1 MSPTRTTPRD
11 SALPGARLL
20 DPAVLARI
28 DDLELVARV
37 VVEGFLNGL
46 HRAPHLG
53 TSMDFAEHRAYA
65 PGDDIRRIDWK
76 LFARSDRFHVKEFEA
91 DTNTNC
97 VVLLDVSRSMR
108 FGHAHGPKLDWAKR
122 LAACV
127 LYLARR
133 QRDRVGL
140 ATFDDAV
147 VEWVPPS
154 AKHLEIALH
163 TLERAEA
170 GRPGAL
176 AAPLRTLAEG
186 FRRRSMVVLVSDLYE
201 EPAAVADAAA
211 HLRGKGNDLLVFHL
225 LDPAELEFP
234 YDEATTFVDLESG
247 ERIPVVPA
255 KLRDRYRS
263 LVAAHVAA
271 LTDALGGAGADYVLL
286 DTGRPLEDALS
297 SYLASRRLVGRAR

>member
-11 SALPGARLL
+11 SALSGARLL

-76 LFARSDRFHVKEFEA
+76 LFGRSDRFHVKEFEA

-108 FGHAHGPKLDWAKR
+108 FGQSHGPKLDYARR
-122 LAACV
+122 LAACI

-147 VEWVPPS
+147 VDYVPPS
-154 AKHLEIALH
+154 AKHMEVALH
-163 TLERAEA
+163 ALDRAEA
-170 GRPGAL
+170 GRPGSL
-176 AAPLRTLAEG
+176 AAPLRALAEG
-186 FRRRSMVVLVSDLYE
+186 FRRRSMVVLISDLYE

-247 ERIPVVPA
+247 ERIPVVPG
-255 KLRDRYRS
+255 KLRERYRS
-263 LVAAHVAA
+263 LVAAHIAA
-271 LTDALGGAGADYVLL
+271 LKESLGGAGADYALL
-286 DTGRPLEDALS
+286 DTGRPLEDALPA
-297 SYLASRRLVGRAR
+297 YLASRRLVGRIR

>member
-1 MSPTRTTPRD
+1 MGT
-11 SALPGARLL
+11 ALL

-46 HRAPHLG
+46 HRAPQLG

-76 LFARSDRFHVKEFEA
+76 LFARSDRYHVKEFEA

-108 FGHAHGPKLDWAKR
+108 FGRAHGPKLEYAKR
-122 LAACV
+122 LAACI
-127 LYLARR
+127 LYMARR

-147 VEWVPPS
+147 VDYVPPS
-154 AKHLEIALH
+154 AKHMEVALH
-163 TLERAEA
+163 ALQRAEA

-176 AAPLRTLAEG
+176 AGPLRTLAEG
-186 FRRRSMVVLVSDLYE
+186 FRRRSMVVLISDLYE

-211 HLRGKGNDLLVFHL
+211 HLRGKGNDLLVLHL
-225 LDPAELEFP
+225 LDPAELDFP
-234 YDEATTFVDLESG
+234 YEEATTFVDLESG

-255 KLRDRYRS
+255 KLRERYAS
-263 LVAAHVAA
+263 LVAAHIAA
-271 LTDALGGAGADYVLL
+271 LKEALVGAGADYVVL
-286 DTGRPLEDALS
+286 DTGRPLADTLPTYIA
-297 SYLASRRLVGRAR
+297 ARRHVGRAR

>member
-1 MSPTRTTPRD
+1 MTPSRATPRD
-11 SALPGARLL
+11 TALPGARLL

-163 TLERAEA
+163 TLERAE
-170 GRPGAL
+170 
-176 AAPLRTLAEG
+176 G

-271 LTDALGGAGADYVLL
+271 LKDALGGAGADYVLL

>member
-1 MSPTRTTPRD
+1 MPADRATP
-11 SALPGARLL
+11 SATAIPGAGLL
-20 DPAVLARI
+20 QPAVLARI

-37 VVEGFLNGL
+37 VVEGFLQGL

-91 DTNTNC
+91 DTNTNA

-108 FGHAHGPKLDWAKR
+108 FGAAGRSKLDYARR
-122 LAACV
+122 LAASL
-127 LYLARR
+127 LYLANR

-147 VEWVPPS
+147 VDYVPPS
-154 AKHLEIALH
+154 AKHLETALH
-163 TLERAEA
+163 TLARAEA

-176 AAPLRTLAEG
+176 AGPLRALAEG
-186 FRRRSMVVLVSDLYE
+186 FRRRSIVVLISDLYE
-201 EPAAVADAAA
+201 EPSAVADAAA
-211 HLRGKGNDLLVFHL
+211 HLRGKGNDLVVFHL

-255 KLRDRYRS
+255 KLRERYRT
-263 LVAAHVAA
+263 LIRAHVEA
-271 LTDALGGAGADYVLL
+271 LRDALAGVGADYTML
-286 DTGRPLEDALS
+286 DTARPLEDALS
-297 SYLASRRLVGRAR
+297 AYLAARRRLARVR

>member
-1 MSPTRTTPRD
+1 MPSTPRD
-11 SALPGARLL
+11 TALPGARLL

-97 VVLLDVSRSMR
+97 VVLLDISRSMR
-108 FGHAHGPKLDWAKR
+108 FGQAHGPKLDWAKR
-122 LAACV
+122 LAACI

-147 VEWVPPS
+147 VDWVPPS

-170 GRPGAL
+170 GRAGSL

-255 KLRDRYRS
+255 KLRERYRS
-263 LVAAHVAA
+263 LIVAHVAA
-271 LTDALGGAGADYVLL
+271 LKEALAGAGADYVQL

-297 SYLASRRLVGRAR
+297 SYLASRRLVGRIR